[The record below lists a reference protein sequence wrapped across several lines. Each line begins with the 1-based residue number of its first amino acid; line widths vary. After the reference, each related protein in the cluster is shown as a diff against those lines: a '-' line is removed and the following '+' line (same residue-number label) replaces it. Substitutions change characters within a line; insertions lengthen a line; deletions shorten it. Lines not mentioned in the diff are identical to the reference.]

1 MRNPFT
7 FDETRVKR
15 DDTKGYGRVYYET
28 PYGTIEEAVTKLD
41 IAFGAS
47 ITGSMNAGWYVAIQ
61 RLEDAF
67 SALVAGLS
75 AHERLAWMSAAQK
88 EKPDA

>member
-15 DDTKGYGRVYYET
+15 DGTKGYGRLSYET
-28 PYGTIEEAVTKLD
+28 PAGTLEEAVTELD

-47 ITGSMNAGWYVAIQ
+47 ITGSMNAGWYVALA

-75 AHERLAWMSAAQK
+75 AHQRMAWLATAEK
-88 EKPDA
+88 EASDV